1 MWRPGMTLTEKKQ
14 KRCYMNILV
23 IKDKE
28 EISQV
33 EKTVRIKPQ
42 A

>member
-1 MWRPGMTLTEKKQ
+1 MTLTEKKQ